1 MEKEIKI
8 SRDLPANLRE
18 EVTQALIATI
28 FILENT
34 PTLLPRSELLDR
46 LSEAPAGSAV
56 T

>member
-1 MEKEIKI
+1 MEKQIKI
-8 SRDLPANLRE
+8 SRNLPATLRE

-34 PTLLPRSELLDR
+34 QTFLPQAELMDR
-46 LSEAPAGSAV
+46 LSEAPSRSGL